1 MCESA
6 AVREGDELREGVG
19 ALGAPEECGMS
30 TLGADIGG
38 GCLDSGGS
46 DRAAAEGDVD

>member
-1 MCESA
+1 MCEGA
-6 AVREGDELREGVG
+6 AVGEGDELREGVG

-30 TLGADIGG
+30 TLRADVGG
-38 GCLDSGGS
+38 GCLDSGGA